1 MKKFIHICAMLIGTM
16 LIPSCIDT
24 PRLEARMEFITFT
37 DDRTVVYEASDSYNG
52 FSVRLLS
59 LNPDNGAHYA
69 GSSQGT
75 SKRGKIWFTKDI
87 PDGTTVELEFLY
99 AGTQDRAFTYTF
111 VKGE

>member
-1 MKKFIHICAMLIGTM
+1 MKKLIHICVILLGIMLIS
-16 LIPSCIDT
+16 SCIDT
-24 PRLEARMEFITFT
+24 PRMEFITFT
-37 DDRTVVYEASDSYNG
+37 DDRTVVYEASGSYNG

-69 GSSQGT
+69 SSSQGT

-87 PDGTTVELEFLY
+87 PNGTIVKLEFLY
-99 AGTQDRAFTYTF
+99 SGKNERAFTYTV